1 MQKEVVGHEMEKD
14 TDADESDGFNWSTA
28 DQVEPLK
35 V

>member
-1 MQKEVVGHEMEKD
+1 MQKEVMGQETEKD

-28 DQVEPLK
+28 DQVEPLN